1 MAFIAVKSEIK
12 MLPTGSCESKIN
24 ITKKIAVLLSKEK
37 AESLSPARTQSSAA
51 ASGIA
56 EAEYRAANVPTVA
69 PVKKLT
75 SQIRE
80 NTPDFD
86 ELFLAAVFCILIPP
100 GQPMPR

>member
-1 MAFIAVKSEIK
+1 
-12 MLPTGSCESKIN
+12 MLPPGSCESKIN
-24 ITKKIAVLLSKEK
+24 ITRKIAVLLSKEK

-75 SQIRE
+75 SQILE
-80 NTPDFD
+80 KTPDFD
-86 ELFLAAVFCILIPP
+86 ELFLAAVFCISIPP
-100 GQPMPR
+100 GTTYAPPEEIML